1 MPDVSV
7 IMPVYNVGAYLEDCV
22 KSVLAQRLNGF
33 SLELIAVNDGS
44 TDGSGEVLDRLA
56 ASDPRLTVVHQP
68 NSGWPGAPRN
78 RGIEMANGR
87 YLFFCDADDLMP
99 EDSLQKLVSFADEH
113 GSDVVIPKVVG
124 GNGRWIR
131 RWLYEETQVD
141 ADLYKAFLT
150 HGPQK
155 LFRRSMVMDHQVR
168 FPEHHMRIEDAMF
181 GFKCYTVAGRVS
193 ILADYDYYILQDRE
207 DGSNISRKG
216 LDPTGYTRDT
226 MEVAAI
232 IQNGVPA
239 GDLRD
244 RIIAELYR
252 RLCLRRYVGNSFA
265 NASEARQN
273 AWIRG
278 HQEFVAA
285 FVPPALDSYLEPANR
300 QRSALIRAGRRDDL
314 VVMAA
319 STSADA
325 LVAEMHAVEPRESG
339 CTVVGNVRLQHQF
352 REFDWAVLELKRRGH
367 KEQISFNVYPDSLN
381 IPEGQPSEL
390 PGHVEF
396 RVEIS
401 HDALKHYPHG
411 VYDVSL
417 RTALDGKSLS
427 SRVTALSGDATV
439 QYPGTEAVHFYATR
453 HGNLTCRF

>member
-1 MPDVSV
+1 
-7 IMPVYNVGAYLEDCV
+7 
-22 KSVLAQRLNGF
+22 
-33 SLELIAVNDGS
+33 
-44 TDGSGEVLDRLA
+44 
-56 ASDPRLTVVHQP
+56 
-68 NSGWPGAPRN
+68 
-78 RGIEMANGR
+78 
-87 YLFFCDADDLMP
+87 
-99 EDSLQKLVSFADEH
+99 
-113 GSDVVIPKVVG
+113 
-124 GNGRWIR
+124 
-131 RWLYEETQVD
+131 
-141 ADLYKAFLT
+141 
-150 HGPQK
+150 
-155 LFRRSMVMDHQVR
+155 MVMEHQVR

-193 ILADYDYYILQDRE
+193 LLADYDYYILQDRE

-239 GDLRD
+239 GELRD

-252 RLCLRRYVGNSFA
+252 RLCLRRYVGKSFA
-265 NASEARQN
+265 NASEKRQN

-319 STSADA
+319 STSGDA

-381 IPEGQPSEL
+381 VPEGQPSEL
-390 PGHVEF
+390 PRQMEF